1 MADGRQR
8 RLVRLL
14 LPLRDVED
22 APAFARALEGEVAAA
37 TRQSVDSVELVSLDC
52 GEGLAAS
59 FALGGG
65 EAVAAASLGAALA
78 RGNVGG
84 LLQGGQVQLVTQ
96 RLRTPIQDRL
106 RGAKQQPVGAAGSSQ
121 PAASA
126 GAARSGEPYPAHVP
140 AAGLLDDKVAELLA
154 TAGVVSRERQL
165 ALERRQGKMEIKIRM
180 QQAALHLRAAGGLYM
195 LHRWRRRNAKKVRAC
210 LKLQSHWRSLR
221 FRRLVEERFGQ
232 RRLARLQLQSWF
244 RGIFGRRAG
253 VRRFRALRAFGRVG
267 RLAHAAARWLR
278 RARRC
283 LAAAGCIG
291 RSWRGCRA
299 RRELAVRRL
308 GLRLLQA
315 ALRQSVARARVLE
328 LHRASEVIQDQV
340 RDFLNRQAVKR
351 VKEMQKRLVEMQ
363 AMAAEIVKQA
373 AALRPEG
380 AQPETDAWDRD
391 TESLSLAESIALS
404 NAAAIQSLNATQL
417 LAATAFGEILDLF
430 QGDAAKLLKYMKVR
444 AMRDHPSEHS
454 VLGIRDDID
463 SAQPAPASTG
473 A

>member
-253 VRRFRALRAFGRVG
+253 VRSVPGAAGLWARGAPRPCCGALAAARPALSRSRRVHWPQLAGLPCTERVG
-267 RLAHAAARWLR
+267 RAAPGPAAAPGG
-278 RARRC
+278 
-283 LAAAGCIG
+283 AAPERGAG
-291 RSWRGCRA
+291 
-299 RRELAVRRL
+299 
-308 GLRLLQA
+308 
-315 ALRQSVARARVLE
+315 ARA
-328 LHRASEVIQDQV
+328 
-340 RDFLNRQAVKR
+340 
-351 VKEMQKRLVEMQ
+351 
-363 AMAAEIVKQA
+363 
-373 AALRPEG
+373 G
-380 AQPETDAWDRD
+380 APPGQR
-391 TESLSLAESIALS
+391 
-404 NAAAIQSLNATQL
+404 
-417 LAATAFGEILDLF
+417 
-430 QGDAAKLLKYMKVR
+430 GD
-444 AMRDHPSEHS
+444 SGS
-454 VLGIRDDID
+454 
-463 SAQPAPASTG
+463 SA
-473 A
+473 